1 MRWRWRQ
8 APCIPRPTSHV
19 ARGCL
24 CLYLGACWLLVLGS
38 WRLGAWRF
46 LVFGCWLLALA
57 LFGCWGWG
65 VVLLGSWG
73 AWCMVHLFVSFQPPV
88 ACRVCVCAHCFM
100 FPVVRPPTPRPPPP
114 SPGVLVLRAPAPV
127 RWWWLVAACGV
138 VAAAVAALWLR
149 LRGCGCVAAAAW
161 LRLRSCLGLNAL
173 LEVAV
178 ASGNHAAGPG

>member
-1 MRWRWRQ
+1 VLALAL
-8 APCIPRPTSHV
+8 APGAMQSTSHV
-19 ARGCL
+19 ACRT
-24 CLYLGACWLLVLGS
+24 WLLVLVLRCLLVVGAWVLAA
-38 WRLGAWRF
+38 WRLA
-46 LVFGCWLLALA
+46 LFGFWLLALA

-100 FPVVRPPTPRPPPP
+100 FHVVRPPTPHPPPP

-138 VAAAVAALWLR
+138 GAAAVAALWLR